1 MKKTSVSTGTP
12 NVEEDEAALVTPFV
26 KCLARLVRAQDTY
39 GSQDRA
45 SDADLLGHFV
55 ITEEQRREIPI
66 IGDPGADVMFRF
78 NIFYTAVALSIEA
91 RTGLVAS
98 PITMISH
105 EGFGRVLLTTGR
117 LVVFSKTVRDVH
129 RFGFATLRK
138 LAEAG
143 AKLVDDATATIEAYP
158 EVARA

>member
-1 MKKTSVSTGTP
+1 MKKMSITAGTP
-12 NVEEDEAALVTPFV
+12 AVSENDAALATPFV
-26 KCLARLVRAQDTY
+26 RCLARLIRAQDTY
-39 GSQDRA
+39 GSQDGV
-45 SDADLLGHFV
+45 SDAQLLAHFIV
-55 ITEEQRREIPI
+55 TEQQRREIPI
-66 IGDPGADVMFRF
+66 IGDPDPDVMLRL
-78 NIFYTAVALSIEA
+78 NIFYTAVGLAIEA

-98 PITMISH
+98 PTMMISH

-143 AKLVDDATATIEAYP
+143 AKLVDDAIAAIEAYP

>member
-1 MKKTSVSTGTP
+1 MEKMSATAGKPAG
-12 NVEEDEAALVTPFV
+12 NENEAALATPFV
-26 KCLARLVRAQDTY
+26 KCLTRLIRAHDAYGWQD
-39 GSQDRA
+39 GA
-45 SDADLLGHFV
+45 SDAELLANFI

-66 IGDPGADVMFRF
+66 IGDPDPDVMLRL
-78 NIFYTAVALSIEA
+78 NIFYTAVGLTIEA

-98 PITMISH
+98 PTIMISH

-129 RFGFATLRK
+129 RFGFAKLRK

-143 AKLVDDATATIEAYP
+143 SKLVDDAIAAIEAYP

>member
-1 MKKTSVSTGTP
+1 MKKMSVTAGTP
-12 NVEEDEAALVTPFV
+12 VVSEDEAALATPFV
-26 KCLARLVRAQDTY
+26 KCLVRLVRAQDTY

-45 SDADLLGHFV
+45 SDAELLAHFI
-55 ITEEQRREIPI
+55 ITEEQRRKIPI
-66 IGDPGADVMFRF
+66 IGDPGPDVMFRF
-78 NIFYTAVALSIEA
+78 NIFYTAAALSIEA

-98 PITMISH
+98 PITMVSH

-143 AKLVDDATATIEAYP
+143 AKLVDGAIAAIEAYP